1 MNPANERAER
11 DSILESVN
19 IVYDRAI
26 GARSVRPM
34 LLLGHGCSGI
44 TDLLNEI
51 TGAASQKGLFV
62 SRITSS
68 NAAGLARILYSE
80 MLGLLRS
87 LSTNDEAGM
96 IAIRGLRGLAGFAL
110 GHEINCDGI
119 GELIDPEPGLADSGD
134 MYNDLPALFAIIGDA
149 ARVAGNAWAI
159 IMDDLQCLVDDDL
172 AALISAIH
180 RASQD
185 RLPMVFIGGGEP
197 QLARLVGEAAGYAE
211 RLFVFVTVGERR
223 ADN

>member
-80 MLGLLRS
+80 MLGYCAHYPL
-87 LSTNDEAGM
+87 M
-96 IAIRGLRGLAGFAL
+96 MKL
-110 GHEINCDGI
+110 G
-119 GELIDPEPGLADSGD
+119 
-134 MYNDLPALFAIIGDA
+134 
-149 ARVAGNAWAI
+149 
-159 IMDDLQCLVDDDL
+159 
-172 AALISAIH
+172 
-180 RASQD
+180 
-185 RLPMVFIGGGEP
+185 
-197 QLARLVGEAAGYAE
+197 
-211 RLFVFVTVGERR
+211 
-223 ADN
+223 